1 MSLPYAASCNSL
13 SDNVNAS
20 SKHRPY
26 SSNILI
32 PMVSN
37 VLCGKVVP
45 NQMHVS
51 SKSFVPDVAFSVST
65 KSNYHIACKS
75 VMLFEP
81 VPVNIS
87 FAPMHVRV
95 NVVKSASCN
104 LRVCSLAKPML
115 IYFNTVCSLNV
126 CNAVKFVRSAH
137 HIRRVIL

>member
-1 MSLPYAASCNSL
+1 
-13 SDNVNAS
+13 
-20 SKHRPY
+20 
-26 SSNILI
+26 
-32 PMVSN
+32 MVSS

-65 KSNYHIACKS
+65 KSNYHIVCNS

-87 FAPMHVRV
+87 FPPMHVRV

-104 LRVCSLAKPML
+104 LRVSSLAKPMF

-126 CNAVKFVRSAH
+126 CNA
-137 HIRRVIL
+137 